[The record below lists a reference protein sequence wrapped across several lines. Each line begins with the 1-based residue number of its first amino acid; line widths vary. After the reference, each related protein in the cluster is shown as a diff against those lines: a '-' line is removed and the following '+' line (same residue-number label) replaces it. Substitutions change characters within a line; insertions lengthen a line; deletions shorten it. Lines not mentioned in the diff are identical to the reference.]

1 MFILNEEQE
10 YVANE
15 AVKWYYNSY
24 EQVFQFDGG
33 PGTGKSVVLNEI
45 IRRIGLDPLIE
56 VAAMAYIG
64 SASLV
69 MRMRGLINAKT
80 IHSWIYQVQEVNAR
94 DEKGN
99 VVIDTLLNV
108 PIKIPKFIKV
118 SNLGKYIKLIVV
130 DEAFTVP
137 LYMRKEL
144 ETFGIKILA
153 CGDQFQ
159 LPPVNDVPGFLTNG
173 KIYHLTQVMR
183 QSGRD
188 DIIYLVNRVR
198 AGLPLLNGYYG
209 NSMVIDQKDITDNM
223 LLWAD
228 QVICCKNKTRD
239 YLNHKMRSILGY
251 NSELPQ
257 YGEKVV
263 CRKNNWLEKVQ
274 FTNGGDLNL
283 VNGLMGRV
291 VSNPDISTFDGKLF
305 SMDFVPDLVP
315 NVVFEQSRCNYRHMI
330 SDFKTRNAIK
340 NNRYEFGNMFE
351 FGYSITDHVAQGS
364 QWKKVLY
371 IEEKVDPSIQI
382 NLNVVGASRPEQQ
395 LIFAHI

>member
-1 MFILNEEQE
+1 
-10 YVANE
+10 
-15 AVKWYYNSY
+15 
-24 EQVFQFDGG
+24 
-33 PGTGKSVVLNEI
+33 
-45 IRRIGLDPLIE
+45 
-56 VAAMAYIG
+56 
-64 SASLV
+64 

-137 LYMRKEL
+137 LSMRKEL

-228 QVICCKNKTRD
+228 QVI
-239 YLNHKMRSILGY
+239 
-251 NSELPQ
+251 
-257 YGEKVV
+257 
-263 CRKNNWLEKVQ
+263 
-274 FTNGGDLNL
+274 
-283 VNGLMGRV
+283 
-291 VSNPDISTFDGKLF
+291 
-305 SMDFVPDLVP
+305 
-315 NVVFEQSRCNYRHMI
+315 
-330 SDFKTRNAIK
+330 
-340 NNRYEFGNMFE
+340 
-351 FGYSITDHVAQGS
+351 
-364 QWKKVLY
+364 
-371 IEEKVDPSIQI
+371 
-382 NLNVVGASRPEQQ
+382 
-395 LIFAHI
+395 